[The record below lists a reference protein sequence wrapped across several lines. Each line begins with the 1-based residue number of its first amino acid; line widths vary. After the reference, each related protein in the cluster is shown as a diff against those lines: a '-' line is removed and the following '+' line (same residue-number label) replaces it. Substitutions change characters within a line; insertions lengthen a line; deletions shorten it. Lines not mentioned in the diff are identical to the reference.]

1 MSSYLKPPTL
11 EEIAAAAGVSRSTV
25 SRVVNDEPN
34 VREEVRERVWRF
46 IEEMGY
52 YPNAAARSLAS
63 ARSRVLG
70 LVIPKRVDT
79 VFVDPFFPVLLQGVS
94 DGAAEMGYQLML
106 SMTEGTSAGDF
117 YRSVVRSQMLD
128 GLLVSS
134 ADAGDPIIKRMRTS
148 NTPFVTVGR
157 HPTFPDVHSV
167 DADNQQGATDAVRH
181 LLDAGRQR
189 VAHVSGAL
197 GTTVGRDRLSGY
209 RMALAEYGIPYDENL
224 LADGDFTESGGY
236 EAARQLL
243 THRPDAIF
251 VASDLMALGVM
262 EALDEAN
269 VAVPGDIALV
279 GFDDSRISQ
288 LTKPPL
294 STVRQPVYDMGQA
307 AVEMLVSLIEGN
319 DTPQTKSFPTE
330 LIVRASSHGAAL

>member
-11 EEIAAAAGVSRSTV
+11 EQIAVAAGVSRSTV

-34 VREEVRERVWRF
+34 VREAVRERVWHY

-70 LVIPKRVDT
+70 LVIPRRVDT
-79 VFVDPFFPVLLQGVS
+79 VFVDPFFPVLLQGIS

-106 SMTEGTSAGDF
+106 SMTEGTNAADF

-134 ADAGDPIIKRMRTS
+134 ADTGDPIIKRMRTGD
-148 NTPFVTVGR
+148 TPLVTIGR
-157 HPTFPDVHSV
+157 HPTFPEVHCI
-167 DADNQQGATDAVRH
+167 DADNQQGSKDAVRH
-181 LLDAGRQR
+181 LLAEGRQR
-189 VAHVSGAL
+189 VAHVSGSL

-209 RMALAEYGIPYDENL
+209 RVALAEHGIPYDEKL
-224 LADGDFTESGGY
+224 VVDGNFTESGGY
-236 EAARQLL
+236 EAVHQLL
-243 THRPDAIF
+243 PHQPDAIF
-251 VASDLMALGVM
+251 AASDLMALGVL
-262 EALDEAN
+262 EALGEKN
-269 VAVPGDIALV
+269 LEVPGDIALV
-279 GFDDSRISQ
+279 GFDDSRITQ

-294 STVRQPVYDMGQA
+294 SSVRQPVYDMGRA

-319 DTPQTKSFPTE
+319 DTPQTKSFPTQ
-330 LIVRASSHGAAL
+330 LVVRASSRRCAL